1 MKQKIWSL
9 SQFLVAILLIT
20 GLFIQSCSK
29 KVGDAKPDDGT
40 PVETD
45 VLKFIPDS
53 MLRVYLKANIC
64 PNAFDKT
71 GKLIDITNSEVKN
84 FAGTITIDTITCPRP
99 FVQSLK
105 GIGYFSKMKKLLV
118 KHSLADSLDLSATMV
133 LDTLM
138 VSVNTDM
145 QYLSVSGCTSMRFIR
160 VSDIPA
166 TTLDLSN
173 LPALNYINLISL
185 KRMSTLKTD
194 NDVSLRHLMTYALQ
208 SLKTV
213 NVTSNTELRRMYLEA
228 CGAINS
234 LDITKNRKLNQLTV
248 TYSSALKSVDLSK
261 SDSLQHLSFE
271 GCGVDTIDLSH
282 NAELISCILM
292 WTPIRSV
299 SALGNPKLH
308 VLWLDGATQL
318 KTLDLRAQTNWD
330 YYFISENMYNNSN
343 LTYDDGYM
351 IIQDGRFSPVKT
363 AVYKN
368 EALASRIGVNGAASN
383 VYAGLRA
390 PQFLDASG
398 ISLATVKINDA
409 VKDNYSLV
417 MARNTG
423 GFATPA
429 QIIVYAADKT
439 TIVCNDYD
447 PKNFKCN

>member
-9 SQFLVAILLIT
+9 SQFLVVILLIA

-45 VLKFIPDS
+45 VLKLIPDS
-53 MLRVYLKANIC
+53 MFRVYLKTNIC
-64 PNAFDKT
+64 PDAFDKT
-71 GKLIDITNSEVKN
+71 GKLIDITNPEVKD
-84 FAGTITIDTITCPRP
+84 FAGTLKIDTITCPRP

-105 GIGYFSKMKKLLV
+105 GIQYFTKMKKLYVRNSLV
-118 KHSLADSLDLSATMV
+118 DSLDLSATMA
-133 LDTLM
+133 LDTVML
-138 VSVNTDM
+138 VTNTDM

-160 VSDIPA
+160 VTDMPA
-166 TTLDLSN
+166 TTLNLSN
-173 LPALNYINLISL
+173 LPALNYVNLISL

-194 NDVSLRHLMTYALQ
+194 NDANLRHLMTYALQ

-228 CGAINS
+228 CGALTS
-234 LDITKNRKLNQLTV
+234 LDVTKNRKLNQLTV
-248 TYSSALKSVDLSK
+248 TYSGSLKSVDLSK

-271 GCGVDTIDLSH
+271 GSGVDTIDLSH
-282 NAELISCILM
+282 NAKLISCILM

-299 SALGNPKLH
+299 STLGNPSLH

-330 YYFISENMYNNSN
+330 YYFIPENQYNNSN
-343 LTYDDGYM
+343 LSYDDGYM
-351 IIQDGRFSPVKT
+351 IVQDGRFSPVKT
-363 AVYKN
+363 AEYTG
-368 EALASRIGVNGAASN
+368 EALASRIGVNGATSN
-383 VYAGLRA
+383 IYAGLRA

-398 ISLATVKINDA
+398 ITLASVKMNDA

-417 MARNTG
+417 MARNTN

-429 QIIVYAADKT
+429 QIIVYAGDQT
-439 TIVCNDYD
+439 TILCNDYD